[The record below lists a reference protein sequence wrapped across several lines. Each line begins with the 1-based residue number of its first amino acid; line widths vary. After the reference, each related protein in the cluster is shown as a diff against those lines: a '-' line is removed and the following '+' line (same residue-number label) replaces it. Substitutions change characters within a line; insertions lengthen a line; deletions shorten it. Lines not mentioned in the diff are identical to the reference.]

1 MPGQNNI
8 NLPNTLS
15 PISLSHQS
23 SPLKDFSNMR
33 IIQKNIVYVIGL
45 TASLAN
51 QEVLSSFNFFG
62 QYGIILKIVINQSGY
77 TQKYQNDVTYSAYVT
92 YSSKEEASLALLC
105 IDNCTVDSHTIRC
118 SFGTT

>member
-77 TQKYQNDVTYSAYVT
+77 TQKYQNDEIGRAHV
-92 YSSKEEASLALLC
+92 
-105 IDNCTVDSHTIRC
+105 
-118 SFGTT
+118 

>member
-62 QYGIILKIVINQSGY
+62 QYGIILNKDMEKSMRYPRTSIEFWFDDEKVRDKHYSKIISRLKEAGY
-77 TQKYQNDVTYSAYVT
+77 RFM
-92 YSSKEEASLALLC
+92 EA
-105 IDNCTVDSHTIRC
+105 
-118 SFGTT
+118 